1 MKKQFFRVKQL
12 ADQTFLRA
20 EKSEILNHE
29 ELQIADQKVE
39 FLRGAV
45 AAITKKIAPNGSVVD
60 IDKVIKKTMEYQL
73 GTTFIEE
80 SRQSKECPLFQSILK
95 SCGEIEQ
102 QLAKEFGD
110 HETKV
115 EEMVYNPLQTVLEN
129 DFPNILKHKQSLKKY
144 CLDKDSAS
152 NRYQATGK
160 ETLREDMEEADTK
173 VEQSRDALAVEM
185 FSVLAK
191 ENELSE
197 YILQLLKLQRSYH
210 ESALKNLEMLIPFLE
225 HKIGNSPV
233 RKVFGTS
240 LKEHLRITGKRLA
253 YPLEICITA
262 LSEYGLSEEGL
273 FRVAA
278 STTKVKRL
286 KASIDSGCFVA
297 LIPEYRDAHVL
308 ASLLKLYL
316 RELPEPLLTFHLH
329 KEWLEAAQL
338 PDNHRLEVVKS
349 IVQRLPQE
357 NKDNLSYLFQFLSK
371 LTKHPENKMTSS
383 NLAIVMSPNLLWNK
397 HENINVNIGN
407 CVTVNTL
414 IELFIKEVDVL
425 FPEDASKYVTL
436 PENFHEEDYITNHK
450 SSNPNLNVCWESPR
464 PNTRKKKCAPIP
476 PGHHTPHIMSKSDD
490 DCVSLKHSQDVNTSP
505 PSKVKS
511 QNNSPAKA
519 EKKDSASQTTQK
531 VVDIRATVTENMIN
545 TNKNQQPV
553 MNSVRYIS
561 SAVHPVIHDNRIE
574 KSAKTTE
581 TMDTTQI
588 RRKDPDTKPVVPAR
602 PSSLNM
608 MMRSADGD
616 IFKRTQCSVYNVA
629 NKQQPSYINIHQK
642 HEVFQPGHDNN
653 IGEKE
658 KFLGHKVKAVE
669 NENVATEMQGSR
681 DIESKTEVDNVKPD
695 AIETDIAMKS
705 YVKYEENPVDLEIKP
720 NVRLDTPMPEIRPTD
735 SESKISIDNGKP
747 PPRPSDPEAKSNV
760 RLDTAKLIEA
770 DTKMTVDNG
779 KPPLKH
785 IENETKPKVEHPK
798 PLPRSIDLG
807 VKNNQKLKH
816 TELQTKFESMT
827 LGRSPEKNL
836 IHKSDEQLSSVN
848 PEPNPNCDSN
858 SNSSKPQKS
867 SHARTRSDGGLIDC
881 GMNVHHLKTLN
892 KPTQPPPPPPPS
904 V

>member
-1 MKKQFFRVKQL
+1 
-12 ADQTFLRA
+12 
-20 EKSEILNHE
+20 
-29 ELQIADQKVE
+29 
-39 FLRGAV
+39 
-45 AAITKKIAPNGSVVD
+45 
-60 IDKVIKKTMEYQL
+60 
-73 GTTFIEE
+73 
-80 SRQSKECPLFQSILK
+80 
-95 SCGEIEQ
+95 
-102 QLAKEFGD
+102 
-110 HETKV
+110 
-115 EEMVYNPLQTVLEN
+115 MVYNPLQSVLEN

-286 KASIDSGCFVA
+286 KSSIDSGCFVA

-338 PDNHRLEVVKS
+338 PDNQRLEVVKS
-349 IVQRLPQE
+349 IIQRLPQE

-425 FPEDASKYVTL
+425 FPDDASKYVTL
-436 PENFHEEDYITNHK
+436 PENFHEEDYISNHK
-450 SSNPNLNVCWESPR
+450 SSNPNLNICSDSPR

-476 PGHHTPHIMSKSDD
+476 PSHHTPHIMSKSDD
-490 DCVSLKHSQDVNTSP
+490 DYASLKHSQETNTSP

-519 EKKDSASQTTQK
+519 EKKDGSSQTSQK
-531 VVDIRATVTENMIN
+531 FVDVRPTMTENIIN
-545 TNKNQQPV
+545 TNKNQQPT

-561 SAVHPVIHDNRIE
+561 NAVHPVIHDNRNE
-574 KSAKTTE
+574 KPAKTTDSME
-581 TMDTTQI
+581 TSQI
-588 RRKDPDTKPVVPAR
+588 RRKDPSTKPEVPAR

-608 MMRSADGD
+608 MVRSADGD
-616 IFKRTQCSVYNVA
+616 LFRRTQCSVYNVA

-642 HEVFQPGHDNN
+642 HEVFQPGHDNMMA
-653 IGEKE
+653 EKE
-658 KFLGHKVKAVE
+658 RFLGHKA
-669 NENVATEMQGSR
+669 NAANQVATVDVQVTG
-681 DIESKTEVDNVKPD
+681 DPESKMEVDNGKPD
-695 AIETDIAMKS
+695 FKPTDIEIKPRIKTDAK
-705 YVKYEENPVDLEIKP
+705 PADLEIKP
-720 NVRLDTPMPEIRPTD
+720 NVKSDNTKSAVRLVEG
-735 SESKISIDNGKP
+735 ESKITIDNAKP
-747 PPRPSDPEAKSNV
+747 PPRPTENDSKS
-760 RLDTAKLIEA
+760 RLD
-770 DTKMTVDNG
+770 
-779 KPPLKH
+779 
-785 IENETKPKVEHPK
+785 HPK
-798 PLPRSIDLG
+798 PLPRSIDMDA
-807 VKNNQKLKH
+807 KNNLKSNH
-816 TELQTKFESMT
+816 NELQTKFDNARM
-827 LGRSPEKNL
+827 LGRSMEKNL
-836 IHKSDEQLSSVN
+836 HKSDEQLSSAN
-848 PEPNPNCDSN
+848 PEHNQNCDSN
-858 SNSSKPQKS
+858 SNSNMPQKS

-892 KPTQPPPPPPPS
+892 KPTQPPPPPPPC